1 MNINIEPSP
10 KKVKALDNYLLY
22 IEFENG
28 ERKIFDMK
36 RNLEFEFYKR
46 LIDKKNFKNVKISG
60 INIEWKTG
68 EDIAPET
75 LYYESIPLEKFEG
88 NLQELNI

>member
-1 MNINIEPSP
+1 MNREIEPSP

-28 ERKIFDMK
+28 ECKIFDMK
-36 RNLEFEFYKR
+36 KNLEFEFYKR

>member
-36 RNLEFEFYKR
+36 KNLKFKFYNK

>member
-1 MNINIEPSP
+1 MEPSP

>member
-88 NLQELNI
+88 DLEELNI

>member
-1 MNINIEPSP
+1 MNKDIEPNP

-28 ERKIFDMK
+28 EQKILDMK
-36 RNLEFEFYKR
+36 ENLKFKFYQNLK
-46 LIDKKNFKNVKISG
+46 DKNNFKNVKISG
-60 INIEWKTG
+60 INIEWETG

-75 LYYESIPLEKFEG
+75 LYYESIPLANFKG
-88 NLQELNI
+88 NLEELNI

>member
-10 KKVKALDNYLLY
+10 KKVKELDNYLLY

>member
-10 KKVKALDNYLLY
+10 KKVKALDNYVLY

>member
-1 MNINIEPSP
+1 
-10 KKVKALDNYLLY
+10 
-22 IEFENG
+22 
-28 ERKIFDMK
+28 MK

>member
-36 RNLEFEFYKR
+36 KNLKFKFYNK

-88 NLQELNI
+88 DLEELNI

>member
-10 KKVKALDNYLLY
+10 KKVKALYNYLLY

>member
-60 INIEWKTG
+60 INIEWKTA

>member
-36 RNLEFEFYKR
+36 RNLEFKFYKR

>member
-1 MNINIEPSP
+1 MNREIEPSP

-36 RNLEFEFYKR
+36 KNLEFTFYKK
-46 LIDKKNFKNVKISG
+46 LIDKKSFRNVRISG
-60 INIEWKTG
+60 INIEWETG

-75 LYYESIPLEKFEG
+75 LYYESIPLEAFKG
-88 NLQELNI
+88 NLEELNI

>member
-75 LYYESIPLEKFEG
+75 LYYESIALEDFKG

>member
-1 MNINIEPSP
+1 M
-10 KKVKALDNYLLY
+10 
-22 IEFENG
+22 
-28 ERKIFDMK
+28 
-36 RNLEFEFYKR
+36 
-46 LIDKKNFKNVKISG
+46 IDKKNFKNVKISG

-88 NLQELNI
+88 DLEELNI

>member
-1 MNINIEPSP
+1 MKPI
-10 KKVKALDNYLLY
+10 KVKALKDYLLY
-22 IEFENG
+22 ILFENG
-28 ERKIFDMK
+28 EEKIYDMK
-36 RNLEFEFYKR
+36 ENLKYPFYEK
-46 LIDKKNFKNVKISG
+46 LKDIDNFKKVKVSG

>member
-1 MNINIEPSP
+1 MNKDIEPNP
-10 KKVKALDNYLLY
+10 IKVKALENYLLY

-28 ERKIFDMK
+28 EQKIYNMNK
-36 RNLEFEFYKR
+36 NLKLKFYEK
-46 LIDKKNFKNVKISG
+46 LIDKKKFKDVKISG
-60 INIEWKTG
+60 INIEWETG

-75 LYYESIPLEKFEG
+75 LYYESIALEDFKG

>member
-1 MNINIEPSP
+1 MNREIEPSP

-22 IEFENG
+22 I
-28 ERKIFDMK
+28 
-36 RNLEFEFYKR
+36 EFEFYKR

>member
-36 RNLEFEFYKR
+36 RNLEFKFYKG